1 MVNATTAGRQK
12 QSGSAGARTLQVMH
26 AVANSQWPLALPEI
40 SDLVGLPKPTVHRL
54 ISLLEEEGYLLKD
67 ETGRRFVPG
76 PKLRDLA
83 YQVFQCEALRGPQH
97 LILQQL
103 AQTVGEACN
112 IVLLDGD
119 HITYLDRV
127 DSAWPLRLRFDVGS
141 HVPLHCTATGKL
153 LLALQ
158 PKRVRDRL
166 IASLVLEPK
175 TRHTITQPEDF
186 QRELARTRRE
196 ALGIDNEEFIEG
208 MACIA
213 VPIRPPTG
221 APIVAV
227 SIHASIPRRSLAELR
242 AVLPNLLET
251 ARELAPL
258 MYGSTAR

>member
-1 MVNATTAGRQK
+1 VPAAAGWRDMPVK
-12 QSGSAGARTLQVMH
+12 KRQSGSAGARTLQVLH
-26 AVANSQWPLALPEI
+26 AVTNAQLPLALPEI
-40 SDLVGLPKPTVHRL
+40 SDLVGLPKPTVHR
-54 ISLLEEEGYLLKD
+54 IVALLEEEGYLLKD

-76 PKLRDLA
+76 PALHDLA
-83 YQVFQCEALRGPQH
+83 YKVFQCEAMRGPQH

-103 AQTVGEACN
+103 AKKVGEACN
-112 IVLLDGD
+112 IVLLEGD
-119 HITYLDRV
+119 RITYLDRV

-196 ALGIDNEEFIEG
+196 EVGIDNEEFIEG

-213 VPIRPPTG
+213 VPIRPPRG

-242 AVLPNLLET
+242 AILPDLREA
-251 ARELAPL
+251 ARELAPI
-258 MYGSTAR
+258 MYG